1 MLIELQKADVTLYQN
16 FDRRHVVYWEPR
28 KGLLLTNRDNQ
39 YDNKEERRVIKGS
52 ETKTARKLHQGIRT
66 DHKGD
71 TYPVKDPRYIK

>member
-52 ETKTARKLHQGIRT
+52 ETKTARKLH
-66 DHKGD
+66 
-71 TYPVKDPRYIK
+71 

>member
-1 MLIELQKADVTLYQN
+1 MHDK
-16 FDRRHVVYWEPR
+16 
-28 KGLLLTNRDNQ
+28 Q

-66 DHKGD
+66 DHKGK